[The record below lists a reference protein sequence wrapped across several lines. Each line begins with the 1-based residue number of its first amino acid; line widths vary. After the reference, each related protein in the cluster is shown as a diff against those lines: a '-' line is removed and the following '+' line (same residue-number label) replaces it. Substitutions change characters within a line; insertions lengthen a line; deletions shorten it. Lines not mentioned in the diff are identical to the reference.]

1 MANALV
7 SLVEREAPFLAF
19 TADKKKV
26 VCTLNNHELPAR
38 MEAVEAF
45 AKYVK
50 QAFGCLHAGVCLLPR
65 MSMNITSSRH
75 HVITSSRHHV
85 ITCSGKK
92 YRRLKARKAT
102 EDWADKY
109 RPFLVP
115 SVNFPNMMFCAL
127 TNHVI
132 QKRRAVVEEHLKVC
146 IESRR

>member
-75 HVITSSRHHV
+75 HVITSSRHHMQWEEV
-85 ITCSGKK
+85 P
-92 YRRLKARKAT
+92 AT
-102 EDWADKY
+102 ESTQGD
-109 RPFLVP
+109 RGLG
-115 SVNFPNMMFCAL
+115 
-127 TNHVI
+127 
-132 QKRRAVVEEHLKVC
+132 
-146 IESRR
+146 